1 MSKTIAGITD
11 TEINIYYAVELD
23 FDSAPLRIW
32 TGAGNRTLEG
42 NTYTGAGYLL
52 SISELSEVAD
62 MAAQSST
69 VTLSGLSSEVL
80 TYALTEP
87 YQGRT
92 ARVLLIIN
100 DEDPI
105 EVFGGFMDV
114 MTIDD
119 TPEGGTVSLTI
130 ESRLVELERT
140 KSFRYTDENHRTRH
154 PDDSFFSYVSSL
166 QDKEILWGRTE
177 R

>member
-1 MSKTIAGITD
+1 MSKSIAGITD
-11 TEINIYYAVELD
+11 TQVNIYYAVELN
-23 FDSAPLRIW
+23 FDSGPLRIW
-32 TGAGNRTLEG
+32 SGTGDRTLEG

-52 SISELSEVAD
+52 SLSELTEVSD

-69 VTLSGLSSEVL
+69 VTLSGLSSEII

-87 YQGRT
+87 YQGRV
-92 ARVLLIIN
+92 ARVMIIIN
-100 DEDPI
+100 NEAPV

-114 MTIDD
+114 MTIED
-119 TPEGGTVSLTI
+119 TPEGGTVSLTV

-140 KSFRYTDENHRTRH
+140 RSFRYTDENHKTRH
-154 PDDSFFSYVSSL
+154 PNDTFFSYVSSL
-166 QDKEILWGRTE
+166 QDKEILWGRKE